1 MPVLAEHTFSFS
13 SHAFDVSLKSAG
25 GKEIPNVELFL
36 TDIGTTDGLSI
47 VPVAKNGNVIKY
59 EVVLNIPVPSF
70 IANVA
75 MNPHHLI
82 EISGAG
88 IFENSVQLQRMHR
101 H

>member
-1 MPVLAEHTFSFS
+1 M
-13 SHAFDVSLKSAG
+13 SLKSAG

-88 IFENSVQLQRMHR
+88 IFENSVQLLTDLTLSDNADGR
-101 H
+101 HCCQLVLPPL